1 MSDGLRIFL
10 VLLLVLG
17 NGWFVVAEYALITA
31 RRARLAE
38 LAKKHR
44 RGAATALRLME
55 EPVRFIST
63 VQIGITIF
71 SILLG
76 AIGEPLVSH
85 FLDPHLPRTASFL
98 LSFAILTYLGLVVGE
113 LVPKAVAL
121 QHAER
126 IAVVIATPVDIMQRL
141 VHPLVLI
148 LQGSAKG
155 ILRLLGMR
163 SAPVGMVV
171 RSEEEIR
178 SMLAEAEETGL
189 IEEAE
194 EEMLYKV
201 FDFADKEV
209 HDVMVPRPE
218 VVGVSV
224 ELPAEECLAA
234 VIDSP
239 YTRYP
244 AYRGSLDE
252 IAGILHVRDLF
263 SALYANGIQNVHVE
277 DILRPAHF
285 VPETKDLGPLL
296 TEFRRT
302 NQHIAIVVDE
312 YGSTQG
318 IVTLEDLLEEIVGE
332 IEDEYD
338 MPDDSVQRIDEHT
351 IRVDGTFPIDD
362 FNEQFGQELP
372 GRGLPH
378 ARRVRVRRARTG
390 ARARRRG
397 SVGRPAF
404 SGRRHRRA
412 EDRGARGR
420 VPAARGG
427 RGGRTRGLVTLPSQG
442 GTHA

>member
-1 MSDGLRIFL
+1 VSDGLRIFI

-17 NGWFVVAEYALITA
+17 NGYFVIAEYALVTA
-31 RRARLAE
+31 RRARLQE
-38 LAKKHR
+38 LARAGK
-44 RGAATALRLME
+44 RGATVALRLME

-63 VQIGITIF
+63 VQIGITIL

-76 AIGEPLVSH
+76 AIGEPLISH
-85 FLDPHLPRTASFL
+85 FFEPYLSRGISFL
-98 LSFAILTYLGLVVGE
+98 LSFAILTYLGLVIGE
-113 LVPKAVAL
+113 LVPKALAL

-126 IAVVIATPVDIMQRL
+126 IAMRVARPIDVLQRAA
-141 VHPLVLI
+141 HPLVVV

-163 SAPVGMVV
+163 NPSVGMVI

-178 SMLAEAEETGL
+178 SMLAEAEETGG

-194 EEMLYKV
+194 EEMIYKV
-201 FDFADKEV
+201 FDFAEKEA

-218 VVGVSV
+218 VVGVEV
-224 ELPAEECLAA
+224 DLPAQECLAA
-234 VIDSP
+234 IIDSP

-252 IAGILHVRDLF
+252 IVGILHVRDLF
-263 SALYANGIQNVHVE
+263 SALYANGIDNVRVE
-277 DILRPAHF
+277 DILRPAYF

-302 NQHIAIVVDE
+302 NQHLAIVVDE

-338 MPDDSVQRIDEHT
+338 MPDDSVQRIDDRT
-351 IRVDGTFPIDD
+351 VRVDGTFPIDD
-362 FNEQFGQELP
+362 FNEQFDKDLPQQDYHTLAGFVFGEL
-372 GRGLPH
+372 GRAPEAGDEVTWDGLRFEVVETDGPRIELLEIEFL
-378 ARRVRVRRARTG
+378 ADW
-390 ARARRRG
+390 
-397 SVGRPAF
+397 RPE
-404 SGRRHRRA
+404 RPEEEA
-412 EDRGARGR
+412 EREA
-420 VPAARGG
+420 
-427 RGGRTRGLVTLPSQG
+427 S
-442 GTHA
+442 

>member
-10 VLLLVLG
+10 VSLLILG
-17 NGWFVVAEYALITA
+17 NAFFVVAEYALVTA
-31 RRARLAE
+31 RRARLTE
-38 LAKKHR
+38 LSREGKR
-44 RGAATALRLME
+44 RAAIALRLME

-63 VQIGITIF
+63 VQIGITIL

-76 AIGEPLVSH
+76 AIGEPLISY
-85 FLDPHLPRTASFL
+85 FFEPYISETLSFL
-98 LSFAILTYLGLVVGE
+98 IAFSILTYLGLVVGE

-126 IAVVIATPVDIMQRL
+126 IAMIVAVPVDVLQRL
-141 VHPLVLI
+141 AHPLVVL

-155 ILRLLGMR
+155 ILRLFGMK
-163 SAPVGMVV
+163 SARVGMVV

-194 EEMLYKV
+194 EEMIYKV

-252 IAGILHVRDLF
+252 IVGILHVRDLF
-263 SALYANGIQNVHVE
+263 SALYANGIQNVQVE

-296 TEFRRT
+296 TEFRREKL
-302 NQHIAIVVDE
+302 HMAIVVDE

-338 MPDDSVQRIDEHT
+338 MPDDSVHRIDERT
-351 IRVDGTFPIDD
+351 VRVDGTFPIDD

-372 GRGLPH
+372 DEDYHTLAGFVFGELGRAPEAGDEVVWDGLRFEVVQTDGPRIELLQVEFLPH
-378 ARRVRVRRARTG
+378 EEAEEAEEPERRI
-390 ARARRRG
+390 
-397 SVGRPAF
+397 S
-404 SGRRHRRA
+404 
-412 EDRGARGR
+412 
-420 VPAARGG
+420 
-427 RGGRTRGLVTLPSQG
+427 
-442 GTHA
+442 

>member
-1 MSDGLRIFL
+1 MSNGLRILL

-163 SAPVGMVV
+163 SAPVGLVV

-277 DILRPAHF
+277 DILRPAYF

-362 FNEQFGQELP
+362 FNERFGQELP
-372 GRGLPH
+372 VEDYHTLAGFVFGELGRAPAPGDEVLWDGLRFQVVGTDGPRIEVLEVEFLPH
-378 ARRVRVRRARTG
+378 EE
-390 ARARRRG
+390 
-397 SVGRPAF
+397 
-404 SGRRHRRA
+404 A
-412 EDRGARGR
+412 EETERE
-420 VPAARGG
+420 V
-427 RGGRTRGLVTLPSQG
+427 S
-442 GTHA
+442 

>member
-1 MSDGLRIFL
+1 
-10 VLLLVLG
+10 
-17 NGWFVVAEYALITA
+17 
-31 RRARLAE
+31 
-38 LAKKHR
+38 
-44 RGAATALRLME
+44 
-55 EPVRFIST
+55 
-63 VQIGITIF
+63 
-71 SILLG
+71 
-76 AIGEPLVSH
+76 
-85 FLDPHLPRTASFL
+85 
-98 LSFAILTYLGLVVGE
+98 
-113 LVPKAVAL
+113 
-121 QHAER
+121 
-126 IAVVIATPVDIMQRL
+126 
-141 VHPLVLI
+141 
-148 LQGSAKG
+148 
-155 ILRLLGMR
+155 
-163 SAPVGMVV
+163 
-171 RSEEEIR
+171 
-178 SMLAEAEETGL
+178 MLAEAEETGL

-277 DILRPAHF
+277 DILRPAYF

-362 FNEQFGQELP
+362 FNERFGQELP
-372 GRGLPH
+372 VEDYHTLAGFVFGELGRAPAPGDEVLWDGLRFQVVGTDGPRIEVLEVEFLPH
-378 ARRVRVRRARTG
+378 EE
-390 ARARRRG
+390 
-397 SVGRPAF
+397 
-404 SGRRHRRA
+404 A
-412 EDRGARGR
+412 EETERE
-420 VPAARGG
+420 V
-427 RGGRTRGLVTLPSQG
+427 S
-442 GTHA
+442 